1 MGKTFIML
9 GIESSCD
16 ETAAAIVRDDGTVMA
31 SQIASQMD
39 IHASH
44 GGVVPE
50 IAARAHLDSID
61 IVIAGALRDA
71 GIGMDD
77 IDGVAA
83 TGGPGLIGGV
93 VVGTVTAKAIASA
106 RNLPYFA
113 VNHLEG
119 HALSARLV
127 DKVAFPYLLL
137 LVSGGHTQLLAVHGP
152 GAYERYGTTMD
163 DAAGE
168 AFDKSAKI
176 MGLGYPGGPA
186 VEMLAA
192 QGDARA
198 IALPSAASAR
208 WPALPRRMARRHWS
222 LPAVLLPTGLSLRA
236 CQMRLLLPVFPSAC
250 RQPGCAPIMPR

>member
-16 ETAAAIVRDDGTVMA
+16 ETAAAIVREDGTVMA
-31 SQIASQMD
+31 SHIASQMD

-61 IVIAGALRDA
+61 IVITAALQDA

-106 RNLPYFA
+106 RSLPYFA

-152 GAYERYGTTMD
+152 GMYERYGTTMD

-176 MGLGYPGGPA
+176 MGTWLSGRASHRKTGGA
-186 VEMLAA
+186 GRCCRHSVA
-192 QGDARA
+192 
-198 IALPSAASAR
+198 PSAEGQ
-208 WPALPRRMARRHWS
+208 PALPLFLFRTEDS
-222 LPAVLLPTGLSLRA
+222 
-236 CQMRLLLPVFPSAC
+236 C
-250 RQPGCAPIMPR
+250 RDAPCWP

>member
-39 IHASH
+39 IHARH

-137 LVSGGHTQLLAVHGP
+137 
-152 GAYERYGTTMD
+152 
-163 DAAGE
+163 
-168 AFDKSAKI
+168 
-176 MGLGYPGGPA
+176 
-186 VEMLAA
+186 
-192 QGDARA
+192 
-198 IALPSAASAR
+198 
-208 WPALPRRMARRHWS
+208 S
-222 LPAVLLPTGLSLRA
+222 L
-236 CQMRLLLPVFPSAC
+236 
-250 RQPGCAPIMPR
+250 IHI